1 PPLPPAS
8 AWQAILV
15 HAHDPVGIGHSME
28 PSPLGG
34 AMIDAWLERYSD
46 LAAPPLAQCSYA
58 RRATANPC
66 NNPSAVRVGLRAPR
80 RSPGPQYM
88 PRSASPVGL
97 ARRVLRPQ
105 NNSTP
110 DCCFYDP
117 VVLGLHLHLEI
128 LSERGVYLAAAGRF
142 STIAW
147 VAISRSKRS
156 L

>member
-1 PPLPPAS
+1 
-8 AWQAILV
+8 
-15 HAHDPVGIGHSME
+15 ME

-34 AMIDAWLERYSD
+34 ALIDAWLERYSD

-117 VVLGLHLHLEI
+117 VVLEATVSRRIDDDRESSHSRRHATPE
-128 LSERGVYLAAAGRF
+128 SCFGVWLAPFRRAYPRLL
-142 STIAW
+142 
-147 VAISRSKRS
+147 RRR
-156 L
+156 

>member
-1 PPLPPAS
+1 
-8 AWQAILV
+8 
-15 HAHDPVGIGHSME
+15 ME

-66 NNPSAVRVGLRAPR
+66 NNPSAVRVGLGAPR

-117 VVLGLHLHLEI
+117 VVIEGG
-128 LSERGVYLAAAGRF
+128 RGKSKRVVSVFAGRP
-142 STIAW
+142 
-147 VAISRSKRS
+147 
-156 L
+156 

>member
-1 PPLPPAS
+1 
-8 AWQAILV
+8 
-15 HAHDPVGIGHSME
+15 ME

-80 RSPGPQYM
+80 RSPGPQDM

-117 VVLGLHLHLEI
+117 VVLVP
-128 LSERGVYLAAAGRF
+128 RTRPKPDNRRF
-142 STIAW
+142 PRPCYGPRLRIRW
-147 VAISRSKRS
+147 SRE
-156 L
+156 

>member
-1 PPLPPAS
+1 
-8 AWQAILV
+8 
-15 HAHDPVGIGHSME
+15 

-88 PRSASPVGL
+88 PRNASPVGL

-117 VVLGLHLHLEI
+117 VVLDRPGRKSCRSSTAGWNSLPACPALP
-128 LSERGVYLAAAGRF
+128 GAGRLIF
-142 STIAW
+142 
-147 VAISRSKRS
+147 
-156 L
+156 

>member
-1 PPLPPAS
+1 
-8 AWQAILV
+8 
-15 HAHDPVGIGHSME
+15 ME

-66 NNPSAVRVGLRAPR
+66 INPSAVRVGLRAPR

-97 ARRVLRPQ
+97 ARRVLRPPP
-105 NNSTP
+105 NSPP

-117 VVLGLHLHLEI
+117 VVLE
-128 LSERGVYLAAAGRF
+128 ERFQLKIHFGTRQIPVYALA
-142 STIAW
+142 
-147 VAISRSKRS
+147 VAKNGPKLRPFQEGSCVP
-156 L
+156 

>member
-1 PPLPPAS
+1 
-8 AWQAILV
+8 
-15 HAHDPVGIGHSME
+15 ME

-117 VVLGLHLHLEI
+117 VVLARHG
-128 LSERGVYLAAAGRF
+128 RGRADSLGSAPHGAEDASCRRRTSRTGSLA
-142 STIAW
+142 
-147 VAISRSKRS
+147 SRSPVTFGALAPASSRAS
-156 L
+156 TVAA

>member
-1 PPLPPAS
+1 
-8 AWQAILV
+8 
-15 HAHDPVGIGHSME
+15 ME

-66 NNPSAVRVGLRAPR
+66 NNPSALRVGLRAPR

-88 PRSASPVGL
+88 TRSASPVGL

-110 DCCFYDP
+110 DCYFYDP
-117 VVLGLHLHLEI
+117 VVLAAMKKFVARNE
-128 LSERGVYLAAAGRF
+128 GVEQEYVLKMMKDF
-142 STIAW
+142 I
-147 VAISRSKRS
+147 
-156 L
+156 

>member
-1 PPLPPAS
+1 
-8 AWQAILV
+8 
-15 HAHDPVGIGHSME
+15 ME

-110 DCCFYDP
+110 DCYFYDP
-117 VVLGLHLHLEI
+117 VVLASHIGRGTEFRCKTPRLTPRYWPQLRTFI
-128 LSERGVYLAAAGRF
+128 L
-142 STIAW
+142 TI
-147 VAISRSKRS
+147 VAEPPCPRANHVASVD
-156 L
+156 

>member
-1 PPLPPAS
+1 
-8 AWQAILV
+8 
-15 HAHDPVGIGHSME
+15 ME

-105 NNSTP
+105 NDSTP
-110 DCCFYDP
+110 DCYFYDP
-117 VVLGLHLHLEI
+117 VVTREAWW
-128 LSERGVYLAAAGRF
+128 RGSAPVADIRF
-142 STIAW
+142 VSQVVPAN
-147 VAISRSKRS
+147 SR
-156 L
+156 

>member
-1 PPLPPAS
+1 
-8 AWQAILV
+8 
-15 HAHDPVGIGHSME
+15 ME

-66 NNPSAVRVGLRAPR
+66 NNPSAVRVGLRAPQ

-110 DCCFYDP
+110 DCYFYDP
-117 VVLGLHLHLEI
+117 VVIDGCAIVRSRHRETPPFAVFRDCVTCAAC
-128 LSERGVYLAAAGRF
+128 RGPVFCSAPGPL
-142 STIAW
+142 
-147 VAISRSKRS
+147 
-156 L
+156 

>member
-1 PPLPPAS
+1 
-8 AWQAILV
+8 
-15 HAHDPVGIGHSME
+15 ME

-46 LAAPPLAQCSYA
+46 LAAPPLARCSYA
-58 RRATANPC
+58 RRATASPC
-66 NNPSAVRVGLRAPR
+66 NNPSPVRVGLRAPR

-110 DCCFYDP
+110 DCYFYDP
-117 VVLGLHLHLEI
+117 VVLDGCMRRVHKPAI
-128 LSERGVYLAAAGRF
+128 MRSETRRLGARF
-142 STIAW
+142 RLRFRM
-147 VAISRSKRS
+147 RS
-156 L
+156 

>member
-1 PPLPPAS
+1 MLTLFRKTGIIHDPGHHSPLLLHGR
-8 AWQAILV
+8 QYLFTQ
-15 HAHDPVGIGHSME
+15 HDPVGIGHSME

-46 LAAPPLAQCSYA
+46 LAAPPLAQCSCA

-66 NNPSAVRVGLRAPR
+66 NNPSAVRVGLGAPR
-80 RSPGPQYM
+80 RSPSPQYM

-110 DCCFYDP
+110 DCCLYDP
-117 VVLGLHLHLEI
+117 VI
-128 LSERGVYLAAAGRF
+128 LDHSAQCWRALQEVSEAN
-142 STIAW
+142 W
-147 VAISRSKRS
+147 
-156 L
+156 

>member
-1 PPLPPAS
+1 
-8 AWQAILV
+8 
-15 HAHDPVGIGHSME
+15 
-28 PSPLGG
+28 SPLGG

-80 RSPGPQYM
+80 RSPGPQHM

-117 VVLGLHLHLEI
+117 VVLESGCKCLPGSGVHGLNPLNI
-128 LSERGVYLAAAGRF
+128 VV
-142 STIAW
+142 IADP
-147 VAISRSKRS
+147 VVSGNSI
-156 L
+156 